1 MNPEIITH
9 PAAPSPVNLYT
20 DLEACMLKRILEMG
34 TPSEY
39 LTMLEAVRVRYVLQD
54 NYNDLKA
61 NNP

>member
-1 MNPEIITH
+1 
-9 PAAPSPVNLYT
+9 
-20 DLEACMLKRILEMG
+20 MLKRILEMG